1 MTTRQ
6 DTLSQYF
13 ELVDEFIV
21 MEALYS
27 NSFVPE
33 HRAKLQTA
41 WETMETFR
49 EDNNISRQELT
60 EATRGVK
67 VESVSDIIRLA
78 NELLGEKHA

>member
-1 MTTRQ
+1 MKCRQ
-6 DTLSQYF
+6 DTLKEYF

-27 NSFVPE
+27 NSFIPE
-33 HRAKLQTA
+33 HMAKLQTS
-41 WETMETFR
+41 WEVMETFR

-78 NELLGEKHA
+78 NKLLGDKHA